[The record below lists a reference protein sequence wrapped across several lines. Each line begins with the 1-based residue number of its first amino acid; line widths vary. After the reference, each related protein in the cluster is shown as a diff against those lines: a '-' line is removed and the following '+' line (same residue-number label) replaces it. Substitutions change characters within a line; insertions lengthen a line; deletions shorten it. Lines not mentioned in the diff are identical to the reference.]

1 MGKHDAFETHQA
13 VIVGGGQAGLAMG
26 HALAGAGVDFVILD
40 ANAHVGDAWR
50 NRWDSLRLFTPAAH
64 DGLPGLPFPAAKA
77 EFPTKDQMADYLEA
91 YAKRFGLPVRLG
103 VAVDRLTRDGNR
115 YLVTAGDRR
124 FQAAQVVVATGAY
137 QRPVIPSFASQLDP
151 SIVQLHSAAYRNPS
165 QLPDGDVLVVG
176 AGNSGA
182 EIALEVAAAGHRTW
196 LSGRSTGH
204 VPRAVHVANDRLLWW
219 VAEHVLTLDTPIGR
233 KLRPRALSHGAPLI
247 RVKPRHLTAAGVRRV
262 PCATGIE
269 AGRPALADAASGQV
283 PDIRAVIWATGFGL
297 EFGWIRLPIFDQHG
311 APRHDRGVVRS
322 EPGLCFVGLHFLS
335 GFTSALIGGVGTD
348 AERIARRVATNL
360 RVGNPRQEAEAH
372 SAF

>member
-1 MGKHDAFETHQA
+1 MGEHEDPELHQA
-13 VIVGGGQAGLAMG
+13 VIVGGGQAGLAAG
-26 HALAGAGVDFVILD
+26 HTLAGYGIDVVILE
-40 ANAHVGDAWR
+40 ANARVGDSWR
-50 NRWDSLRLFTPAAH
+50 HRWDSLRLFTPAAN
-64 DGLPGLPFPAAKA
+64 DGLPGMAFPAANG

-91 YAKRFGLPVRLG
+91 YAARFGLPVRLG
-103 VAVDRLTRDGNR
+103 VTVDRLTREGSR
-115 YLVTAGDRR
+115 YLVTAGDRS
-124 FQAAQVVVATGAY
+124 FAAAQVVVATGPF
-137 QRPVIPSFASQLDP
+137 QRPAAPPFAPSLDP
-151 SIVQLHSAAYRNPS
+151 EIAQVHSAGYRNPS
-165 QLPDGDVLVVG
+165 HLPDGDVLVVG

-219 VAEHVLTLDTPIGR
+219 VAEHVLTLHTPIGR
-233 KLRPRALSHGAPLI
+233 KLRPRALAHGAPLI
-247 RVKPRHLTAAGVRRV
+247 RVTPRDLTAAGVRRV
-262 PCATGIE
+262 PRVTGIE
-269 AGRPALADAASGQV
+269 AGRPALAAAAGGQV

-360 RVGNPRQEAEAH
+360 RAGNARQEAEAH